1 MPPSLGA
8 FSYLGFAVKRYQKY
22 LSLLLVFVAFNS
34 NALQCGAGHVEVD
47 GVCVSSCTILKG
59 TSKSLTYDSYIWG
72 DSPTS
77 FCNGDRST
85 GAACFMSASPVSISV
100 EGTMWTNSFTY
111 SGATCNFDEI
121 NRFFGDTPS
130 PSPYEDDINFN
141 GIPDS
146 EEDWDGDGI
155 KNSED
160 PNPTQNDNLNPDEDG
175 NGVPDNLDNFYE
187 SIGNNTPE
195 YVRCSDSDP
204 DCSTYKGTIYDLSI
218 NNRELSETIRHMSF
232 NSVTN
237 DGLESSLKNLSKG
250 IYQQHQF
257 TRNDIQLNRALIQA
271 KNTGGVD
278 NSGIINSGFSTMST
292 EFKEI
297 DSLFSQ
303 TLNRFDDVD
312 YDLGSIERSVNS
324 LPGQLN
330 GIHGHLD
337 ATQSDIIDAINNNG
351 GGSGLTSTQQ
361 NQLKNAAKASANQK
375 LIKNMQS
382 SVDFVAEGFGM
393 LYSDVTDSIDSLN
406 PKFQQLSDQISAISS
421 GSSTVDLSGVESSI
435 ESLSTKI
442 DGLESGDMSGVESK
456 LTDLIDSVTN
466 NNNFVEPSSSFNGEG
481 FIVTPDQMA
490 EVQNEVIEIKQEM
503 TNEFEKFKALFSID
517 TSSFNNGTY
526 KEHSLN
532 LNVNHAE
539 RSFKSGVLSAL
550 LDNATLI
557 SAVVMFLFVLS
568 GIRMLGKD

>member
-100 EGTMWTNSFTY
+100 EGTMWTNRFTY

-175 NGVPDNLDNFYE
+175 NGVPDNLDDFYE

-204 DCSTYKGTIYDLSI
+204 DCSSYGRTIYDLSI
-218 NNRELSETIRHMSF
+218 NNRELAETIRLMSF

-237 DGLESSLKNLSKG
+237 DGLDESLKNLSKG

-278 NSGIINSGFSTMST
+278 NSSIINAGFAAMNSAFEEADHS
-292 EFKEI
+292 KEY
-297 DSLFSQ
+297 LQHFNN
-303 TLNRFDDVD
+303 LNRVTD
-312 YDLGSIERSVNS
+312 SNRS
-324 LPGQLN
+324 LN
-330 GIHGHLD
+330 QDIYL
-337 ATQSDIIDAINNNG
+337 ATNDIKSDIAELQNS
-351 GGSGLTSTQQ
+351 GSGGLTNLQKT
-361 NQLKNAAKASANQK
+361 QLKNAAKASANQK
-375 LIKNMQS
+375 LIKNMQG

-435 ESLSTKI
+435 SDLSEKI

-456 LTDLIDSVTN
+456 LTDLINSVTN
-466 NNNFVEPSSSFNGEG
+466 NNNFIEPSSGFDGDG
-481 FIVTPDQMA
+481 FIVTQSQIA
-490 EVQNEVIEIKQEM
+490 EVQNEVTEIKQEM
-503 TNEFEKFKALFSID
+503 ADEFEKFKALFSID
-517 TSSFNNGTY
+517 TSSFNNGTF
-526 KEHSLN
+526 KEHTLN
-532 LNVNHAE
+532 LNINGSE

-550 LDNATLI
+550 LDNAAII
-557 SAVVMFLFVLS
+557 SAVIMFLFVLS

>member
-1 MPPSLGA
+1 M
-8 FSYLGFAVKRYQKY
+8 KRYQKY

-271 KNTGGVD
+271 KNTGGGD

-292 EFKEI
+292 EVKEI

-456 LTDLIDSVTN
+456 LTDLI
-466 NNNFVEPSSSFNGEG
+466 
-481 FIVTPDQMA
+481 
-490 EVQNEVIEIKQEM
+490 
-503 TNEFEKFKALFSID
+503 
-517 TSSFNNGTY
+517 
-526 KEHSLN
+526 
-532 LNVNHAE
+532 
-539 RSFKSGVLSAL
+539 
-550 LDNATLI
+550 
-557 SAVVMFLFVLS
+557 
-568 GIRMLGKD
+568 